1 MVSEPPTAAILASMD
16 ADEVRFRNLLAR
28 KLVLTEDMWPILVRE
43 GLTEQ
48 TRVRLDFMYYATA
61 KADADALASFL
72 RAETDYEVSVTA
84 GESGGFVIEG
94 KTRETTISPSIL
106 AEWVKWMVAAGYRYG
121 RCEFDG
127 WGTLV
132 PS

>member
-1 MVSEPPTAAILASMD
+1 MSEPPTAAILASMD

-106 AEWVKWMVAAGYRYG
+106 AEWVKWMTAAGYRYG
-121 RCEFDG
+121 HCEFDS